1 MDEPAPSTSSSS
13 SSSTSVASSTS
24 VKPTLSSSSKPV
36 VTTPSTTIKPSTS
49 TTAPPTT
56 TKPSNGVDTPSPLQP
71 SVVANCDS
79 FYYVKSGD
87 NCENIAKSNGIS
99 TAQFLSWNPSAG
111 SDCTGLWANAYACIS
126 IIGHTPTSAAP
137 TTTTTGNGIATPSPI
152 QDGMVRNCDSF
163 YMVKSGDTCDK
174 ISSGNGITSAQLI
187 SWNPAVGSN
196 CGSLWLDTVSS
207 LFLHIVDLSVSGSL
221 IM

>member
-1 MDEPAPSTSSSS
+1 MNEPAPSTSSPSS
-13 SSSTSVASSTS
+13 SSISVATSAS

-87 NCENIAKSNGIS
+87 SCENIAKSNGIS
-99 TAQFLSWNPSAG
+99 TTQFLSWNPSAG

-137 TTTTTGNGIATPSPI
+137 MTITTGNGIATPSPI
-152 QDGMVRNCDSF
+152 QDDMVRNCDSF

-207 LFLHIVDLSVSGSL
+207 LFPHTVDLSVSGSL
-221 IM
+221 IV